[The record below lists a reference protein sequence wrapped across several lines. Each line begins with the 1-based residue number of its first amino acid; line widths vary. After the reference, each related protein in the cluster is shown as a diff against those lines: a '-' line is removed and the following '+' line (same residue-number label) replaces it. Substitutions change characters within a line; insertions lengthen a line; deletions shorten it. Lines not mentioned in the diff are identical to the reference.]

1 MATDRPLSSSF
12 DLSDLPGW
20 RDATEAEA
28 EGARELAYNFLE
40 PVVRRWGRVAVT
52 SWLRSTGSGAH
63 LDPGTVDIVPLDATL
78 REVHLWATRELAG
91 TFGEL
96 IEELPSAGE
105 ITGHIHRTRWGIGGF
120 GESLREVSPGVFEP
134 VAAWELPPFEVE
146 VPRAVNWL
154 ALLLVGLAFLADRVK
169 R

>member
-1 MATDRPLSSSF
+1 MATDRYLSASF

-28 EGARELAYNFLE
+28 EGARELASHFLE
-40 PVVRRWGRVAVT
+40 PIARRWGRVAIT

-63 LDPGTVDIVPLDATL
+63 LDPGTADVVPLDATL
-78 REVHLWATRELAG
+78 TEVHLWATRELAG

-105 ITGHIHRTRWGIGGF
+105 ITGHIHRTRWGVGGF

-134 VAAWELPPFEVE
+134 VAAWELPPFGDPVE
-146 VPRAVNWL
+146 RRVGWWG
-154 ALLLVGLAFLADRVK
+154 LLIVALAFLADRVK